1 MKKNKLLNKKNVEF
15 SPSDKIC
22 DSLEGHEMKMRIDW
36 LSIVSRFHSEDEK
49 TDFVQKLQSL
59 LGREWKNYVVQEK
72 YPRNAKGTR
81 QKGTRHPYNYA
92 LCISR
97 NESDAPM
104 LAYLMWGPNK
114 EGTGGFSIQFHPQH
128 MTGKRMDLLL
138 KWLSDRLGETFDHLL
153 ARAWVTRL
161 DVALDIYGCKLNDY
175 LWGLK
180 RSSKFKDYDNDK
192 GLPGLSLG
200 AFDSKLSVLI
210 YGKINTAQFQ
220 RIAFPEHAGYVNEK
234 GRRKREYFLEIDKE
248 EHPQF
253 LRVEVRIQPESTGP
267 GKRGFRQKEL
277 MLSGLV
283 KLEHPFERLLVYK
296 RKLEGELIN
305 AAFTNDRPKT
315 NGIKAWTNTLS
326 DGDSK
331 GRLARRF
338 CNLLSLNE
346 VELFN
351 KQDVW
356 SFWPICMAKLGQVIG
371 GLKPE
376 FATEKEMAV
385 SQFVEDTRKRKR
397 KTRRQKRQ
405 EQGHPKR

>member
-1 MKKNKLLNKKNVEF
+1 MKL
-15 SPSDKIC
+15 
-22 DSLEGHEMKMRIDW
+22 RIDW
-36 LSIVSRFHSEDEK
+36 LSIVSRFHREDEK
-49 TDFVQKLQSL
+49 AEFVQKLQSL
-59 LGREWKNYVVQEK
+59 PEREWKNYVVQEK
-72 YPRNAKGTR
+72 SPRNATGTC
-81 QKGTRHPYNYA
+81 HPYKYG

-97 NESDAPM
+97 NEPDAPM
-104 LAYLMWGPNK
+104 LAYLMWGPK
-114 EGTGGFSIQFHPQH
+114 APGTGGFSIQFHPQH

-138 KWLSDRLGETFDHLL
+138 KWLSDRLGETFAHLL

-161 DVALDIYGCKLNDY
+161 DIALDIYGCKLNDY

-180 RSSKFKDYDNDK
+180 KSSIYKDYDNDN

-210 YGKINTAQFQ
+210 YGKINAAQFE

-248 EHPQF
+248 EHPHF
-253 LRVEVRIQPESTGP
+253 LRVEMRIQPESTGP
-267 GKRGFRQKEL
+267 GKRGCKQKAL
-277 MLSGLV
+277 MLSDLA
-283 KLEHPFERLLVYK
+283 KLGHPFERLLVYK
-296 RKLEGELIN
+296 RKLEGELVN
-305 AAFTNDRPKT
+305 AAFTNDRPET

-326 DGDSK
+326 EGDSK
-331 GRLARRF
+331 GRLTRKFAK
-338 CNLLSLNE
+338 LLYLNK

-351 KQDVW
+351 KHDVW
-356 SFWPICMAKLGQVIG
+356 SFWLPVCMVKLGQVIG

-376 FATEKEMAV
+376 FATKEEIAI
-385 SQFVEDTRKRKR
+385 SQFVEDARKRKS

>member
-22 DSLEGHEMKMRIDW
+22 DSLEGHEMKLRIDW
-36 LSIVSRFHSEDEK
+36 LSIVSRFHSDEEK
-49 TDFVQKLQSL
+49 TEFVQKLQSL

-72 YPRNAKGTR
+72 SPRNATGTC
-81 QKGTRHPYNYA
+81 HPYKYG

-97 NESDAPM
+97 NEPDAPM
-104 LAYLMWGPNK
+104 LAYLMWGPK
-114 EGTGGFSIQFHPQH
+114 ALGTGGFSIHFHPQH

-138 KWLSDRLGETFDHLL
+138 KWLSDRLGETFAHLL
-153 ARAWVTRL
+153 ERAWVTRL
-161 DVALDIYGCKLNDY
+161 DIALDIYGCKLNDY

-180 RSSKFKDYDNDK
+180 KSSKYKDYDNDN

-200 AFDSKLSVLI
+200 ALDSKLSVLI
-210 YGKINTAQFQ
+210 YGKIDVAHFK
-220 RIAFPEHAGYVNEK
+220 RIAFPERAGYVNEK

-248 EHPQF
+248 EYPQF

-267 GKRGFRQKEL
+267 GKRGCKQKVL
-277 MLSGLV
+277 MLSDLS

-296 RKLEGELIN
+296 RKLEGELMN
-305 AAFTNDRPKT
+305 AVFTNDRPKT

-331 GRLARRF
+331 GRLARKF
-338 CNLLSLNE
+338 TKLLYLNE

-351 KQDVW
+351 KHDVW
-356 SFWPICMAKLGQVIG
+356 SFWPVCMAKLGQAIG

-376 FATEKEMAV
+376 FATKEEIAI
-385 SQFVEDTRKRKR
+385 SQFAKDTRKRKR

-405 EQGHPKR
+405 EQEHPKR

>member
-22 DSLEGHEMKMRIDW
+22 DSLEGHEMKLRIDW

-59 LGREWKNYVVQEK
+59 PEREWKNYVVQK
-72 YPRNAKGTR
+72 KSPRNATGTC
-81 QKGTRHPYNYA
+81 HPYKYG

-97 NESDAPM
+97 NEPDAPM
-104 LAYLMWGPNK
+104 LAYLMWGPK
-114 EGTGGFSIQFHPQH
+114 APGTGGFSIQFHPQH

-138 KWLSDRLGETFDHLL
+138 KWLSDRLGETFAHLL

-161 DVALDIYGCKLNDY
+161 DIALDIYGCKLNDY

-180 RSSKFKDYDNDK
+180 KSSKYKDYDNDN

-200 AFDSKLSVLI
+200 ALDSKLSVLI
-210 YGKINTAQFQ
+210 YGKIDVAHFK
-220 RIAFPEHAGYVNEK
+220 RIAFPERAGYVNEK

-248 EHPQF
+248 EYPQF

-267 GKRGFRQKEL
+267 GKRGCKQKAL
-277 MLSGLV
+277 MLSDLS

-296 RKLEGELIN
+296 RKLEGELMN
-305 AAFTNDRPKT
+305 AVFTNDRPKT

-331 GRLARRF
+331 GRLARKF
-338 CNLLSLNE
+338 TKLLYINE

-351 KQDVW
+351 KHDVW
-356 SFWPICMAKLGQVIG
+356 SFWPVCMAKLGQAIG

-376 FATEKEMAV
+376 FATKEEIAI
-385 SQFVEDTRKRKR
+385 SQFAKDTRKRKR

-405 EQGHPKR
+405 EQEHPKR

>member
-22 DSLEGHEMKMRIDW
+22 DSLEGHKMKMRIDW
-36 LSIVSRFHSEDEK
+36 LSIVSRFHCEDEK

-59 LGREWKNYVVQEK
+59 PGREWKNYVVHKKLPQ
-72 YPRNAKGTR
+72 NAKGTH
-81 QKGTRHPYNYA
+81 QKSTRHPYKFG
-92 LCISR
+92 LRISR
-97 NESDAPM
+97 NEPDAPM
-104 LAYLMWGPNK
+104 LAYIMWGPK
-114 EGTGGFSIQFHPQH
+114 EAGTGGFSIQFHPQH

-138 KWLSDRLGETFDHLL
+138 KWLGERLGETFERLL

-161 DVALDIYGCKLNDY
+161 DIALDIYGCKLNDY

-180 RSSKFKDYDNDK
+180 RSSKYKDYDNDK

-210 YGKINTAQFQ
+210 YGKINAEQFK

-267 GKRGFRQKEL
+267 GKRGCKEKAL
-277 MLSGLV
+277 MLSDLS

-296 RKLEGELIN
+296 RKLEGELMN
-305 AAFTNDRPKT
+305 AVFTNDRPKT

-331 GRLARRF
+331 GRLARKF
-338 CNLLSLNE
+338 AKLLYLNE

-351 KQDVW
+351 KHDVW
-356 SFWPICMAKLGQVIG
+356 SFWPVCMVKLGQAIG

-376 FATEKEMAV
+376 FATGEEMAV
-385 SQFVEDTRKRKR
+385 SQLVEDTRKRKS

-405 EQGHPKR
+405 EQEHPKR

>member
-22 DSLEGHEMKMRIDW
+22 DSLEGHEMKLRIDW

-49 TDFVQKLQSL
+49 AEFVQKLQSL
-59 LGREWKNYVVQEK
+59 PEREWKNYVVQEK
-72 YPRNAKGTR
+72 SPRNSTGTC
-81 QKGTRHPYNYA
+81 HPYKYG

-97 NESDAPM
+97 NEPNAAM
-104 LAYLMWGPNK
+104 LAYLMWGPK
-114 EGTGGFSIQFHPQH
+114 APGTGGFSIQFHPQH

-138 KWLSDRLGETFDHLL
+138 KWLGDRLGETFDHLL

-161 DVALDIYGCKLNDY
+161 DIALDIYGCKLNDY

-180 RSSKFKDYDNDK
+180 KSSIYKDYDNDK

-210 YGKINTAQFQ
+210 YGKIDATLFK
-220 RIAFPEHAGYVNEK
+220 RITFPEQAGYVNEK
-234 GRRKREYFLEIDKE
+234 GRCKREYFLEIDKE
-248 EHPQF
+248 EHPKF
-253 LRVEVRIQPESTGP
+253 LRVEMRIQPESTGP
-267 GKRGFRQKEL
+267 GRRGFRQKAL
-277 MLSGLV
+277 MLSDLA

-296 RKLEGELIN
+296 RKLEGELMN

-315 NGIKAWTNTLS
+315 NGIKAWTKVLS

-331 GRLARRF
+331 GRLARKF
-338 CNLLSLNE
+338 SNLLSLNE
-346 VELFN
+346 VELFDKN
-351 KQDVW
+351 DVW
-356 SFWPICMAKLGQVIG
+356 SFWPICMAKLGQVIS
-371 GLKPE
+371 GLKPK
-376 FATEKEMAV
+376 FATEAEMTT

-405 EQGHPKR
+405 EQEHPKR

>member
-22 DSLEGHEMKMRIDW
+22 DSLEGHQMKLRIDW
-36 LSIVSRFHSEDEK
+36 LSIVSRFHSEEEK
-49 TDFVQKLQSL
+49 AEFVQKLQSL
-59 LGREWKNYVVQEK
+59 PEREWKNYVVQK
-72 YPRNAKGTR
+72 KSPRNATGTC
-81 QKGTRHPYNYA
+81 HPYKYG

-97 NESDAPM
+97 NEPDAPM
-104 LAYLMWGPNK
+104 LAYLMWGPK
-114 EGTGGFSIQFHPQH
+114 APGTGGFSIQFHPQH
-128 MTGKRMDLLL
+128 MAGKRMDLLL
-138 KWLSDRLGETFDHLL
+138 KWLSDRLGETFNHLL
-153 ARAWVTRL
+153 TRAWVTRL
-161 DVALDIYGCKLNDY
+161 DIALDIYGCKLNDY

-180 RSSKFKDYDNDK
+180 KSSIYKDYDNDN

-210 YGKINTAQFQ
+210 YGKIDATLFK
-220 RIAFPEHAGYVNEK
+220 RITFPEHAGYVNEK
-234 GRRKREYFLEIDKE
+234 GRCKREYFLEIDKE
-248 EHPQF
+248 EHPHF
-253 LRVEVRIQPESTGP
+253 LRVEMRIQPESTGP
-267 GKRGFRQKEL
+267 GKRGCKQKAL
-277 MLSGLV
+277 MLSDLS

-296 RKLEGELIN
+296 RKLEGELMN
-305 AAFTNDRPKT
+305 AVFTNDRPKT

-331 GRLARRF
+331 GRLTRKFTR
-338 CNLLSLNE
+338 LLYLNE
-346 VELFN
+346 VELFD
-351 KQDVW
+351 KHDVW
-356 SFWPICMAKLGQVIG
+356 SFWLPVCMEKLGQVIG

-376 FATEKEMAV
+376 FATGEEMAI

>member
-22 DSLEGHEMKMRIDW
+22 DSLEGHEMKLRIDW

-59 LGREWKNYVVQEK
+59 PEREWKNYVVQEK
-72 YPRNAKGTR
+72 CPRNAKGTR
-81 QKGTRHPYNYA
+81 QKGTRHPYNYG
-92 LCISR
+92 LFISR
-97 NESDAPM
+97 NEPDAPM
-104 LAYLMWGPNK
+104 LAYIMWGPK
-114 EGTGGFSIQFHPQH
+114 EAETGGFSIQFHPQH

-138 KWLSDRLGETFDHLL
+138 KWLRERLGETFDHLL

-161 DVALDIYGCKLNDY
+161 DIALDIYGCKFNDY

-180 RSSKFKDYDNDK
+180 RSSKYKDYDNDN

-200 AFDSKLSVLI
+200 ALDSKLSVLI
-210 YGKINTAQFQ
+210 YGKIDVAHFK

-248 EHPQF
+248 EHTQF
-253 LRVEVRIQPESTGP
+253 LRVEVRVQPESTGP
-267 GKRGFRQKEL
+267 GKRGCRQKAL
-277 MLSGLV
+277 MLSDLS

-296 RKLEGELIN
+296 RKLEGELMN
-305 AAFTNDRPKT
+305 AVFTNDRPKT

-331 GRLARRF
+331 GRLARKF
-338 CNLLSLNE
+338 TKLLYLDQ

-351 KQDVW
+351 KHDVW
-356 SFWPICMAKLGQVIG
+356 SFWPVCMVKLGQAIG

-376 FATEKEMAV
+376 FATKEEMAI

-405 EQGHPKR
+405 E

>member
-22 DSLEGHEMKMRIDW
+22 DSLEGHEMKLRIDW

-49 TDFVQKLQSL
+49 AEFVQKLQSL
-59 LGREWKNYVVQEK
+59 PEREWKNYVVQEK
-72 YPRNAKGTR
+72 SPRNATGTC
-81 QKGTRHPYNYA
+81 HPYKYG
-92 LCISR
+92 LCISS
-97 NESDAPM
+97 NEPDSPM
-104 LAYLMWGPNK
+104 LAYLMWGPTAG
-114 EGTGGFSIQFHPQH
+114 GTGGFSIQFHPQH

-138 KWLSDRLGETFDHLL
+138 KWLSDRLGETFNHLL

-161 DVALDIYGCKLNDY
+161 DIALDIYGCKLNDY

-180 RSSKFKDYDNDK
+180 RSSKYKDYDNDN

-210 YGKINTAQFQ
+210 YGKIDVAHFE
-220 RIAFPEHAGYVNEK
+220 RIAFPERAGYVNEK

-253 LRVEVRIQPESTGP
+253 LRVEVRTQPESTGP
-267 GKRGFRQKEL
+267 GKRGCKQKAL
-277 MLSGLV
+277 MLSDLS

-296 RKLEGELIN
+296 RKLEGELMN
-305 AAFTNDRPKT
+305 AVFTNDRPKT

-326 DGDSK
+326 GGDSK
-331 GRLARRF
+331 GRLARKF
-338 CNLLSLNE
+338 TKLLYLNE

-351 KQDVW
+351 KHDVW
-356 SFWPICMAKLGQVIG
+356 SFWPVCIAKLGQAIG

-385 SQFVEDTRKRKR
+385 SQLVEGTRKRKR

-405 EQGHPKR
+405 

>member
-22 DSLEGHEMKMRIDW
+22 DSLEGHEMKLRIDW
-36 LSIVSRFHSEDEK
+36 LSIVSRFHSEGEK
-49 TDFVQKLQSL
+49 AEFVQKLQSL
-59 LGREWKNYVVQEK
+59 PEREWKNYVVQEK
-72 YPRNAKGTR
+72 SPRNATGTC
-81 QKGTRHPYNYA
+81 HPYKYG

-97 NESDAPM
+97 NEPDAPM
-104 LAYLMWGPNK
+104 LAYLMWGPK
-114 EGTGGFSIQFHPQH
+114 APGTGGFSIQFHPQH

-138 KWLSDRLGETFDHLL
+138 KWLGERLGETFDHLL
-153 ARAWVTRL
+153 ARAWVTRM
-161 DVALDIYGCKLNDY
+161 DIALDIYGCKLNDY

-180 RSSKFKDYDNDK
+180 RSSKYKDYDNDK

-200 AFDSKLSVLI
+200 ALDSKLSVLI
-210 YGKINTAQFQ
+210 YGKIDVAHFK
-220 RIAFPEHAGYVNEK
+220 RIAFPEHAGYVKEK

-267 GKRGFRQKEL
+267 GKRGCKEKAL
-277 MLSGLV
+277 MLSDLS

-296 RKLEGELIN
+296 RKLEGELMN
-305 AAFTNDRPKT
+305 AVFTNDRPKT
-315 NGIKAWTNTLS
+315 NGIKAWTNASS

-331 GRLARRF
+331 GRLARKF
-338 CNLLSLNE
+338 TKLLYLNQ

-351 KQDVW
+351 KHDVW
-356 SFWPICMAKLGQVIG
+356 SFWPVCIAKLGQAIG
-371 GLKPE
+371 GKKPE
-376 FATEKEMAV
+376 FATGEEMAV
-385 SQFVEDTRKRKR
+385 SQLVEDTRKRKR

-405 EQGHPKR
+405 EQKHPKR